1 MNALEDWEFRMMEL
15 EEKLQPIAKRPVDIT
30 RPDWL
35 ERLQA
40 GVQPLDEAGVR
51 DAAERLLA
59 ELIGA
64 YAQGTD
70 HTRAA
75 IRRLF
80 REYRSLAWAA
90 TLSVPR
96 TTIDGLRQHLILFS
110 ITDQGRDSRDAL
122 LTLQGRL
129 KAAGCEVTDI
139 VDHGI
144 IRSVYFTDPN
154 GIALEASWWTLDA
167 TGRAADYRDERFF
180 ADPDPVAAVKEIRE
194 TGAVRSVPHTHLV

>member
-1 MNALEDWEFRMMEL
+1 MNALGDWEFRMMEV

-40 GVQPLDEAGVR
+40 GVPPLDEAGVK

-80 REYRSLAWAA
+80 REYRSIAWEASM
-90 TLSVPR
+90 SVPMS
-96 TTIDGLRQHLILFS
+96 TFVGLRQHMI
-110 ITDQGRDSRDAL
+110 
-122 LTLQGRL
+122 
-129 KAAGCEVTDI
+129 
-139 VDHGI
+139 
-144 IRSVYFTDPN
+144 
-154 GIALEASWWTLDA
+154 
-167 TGRAADYRDERFF
+167 
-180 ADPDPVAAVKEIRE
+180 
-194 TGAVRSVPHTHLV
+194 

>member
-35 ERLQA
+35 ERLPA

-96 TTIDGLRQHLILFS
+96 TTIEGLRQHLILFS
-110 ITDQGRDSRDAL
+110 IKDQGRDSRDAL
-122 LTLQGRL
+122 LTLQEICQDARNAGLEIAPVLREI
-129 KAAGCEVTDI
+129 AAM
-139 VDHGI
+139 
-144 IRSVYFTDPN
+144 S
-154 GIALEASWWTLDA
+154 SDA
-167 TGRAADYRDERFF
+167 DKYGMGSTSQMLLRRC
-180 ADPDPVAAVKEIRE
+180 
-194 TGAVRSVPHTHLV
+194 

>member
-1 MNALEDWEFRMMEL
+1 MEL
-15 EEKLQPIAKRPVDIT
+15 VANPN
-30 RPDWL
+30 
-35 ERLQA
+35 
-40 GVQPLDEAGVR
+40 GVASSGAETFATTPLGLMIILIPLPRVARSSQPLDEAGVR

-96 TTIDGLRQHLILFS
+96 TTIEGLRQHLILFS

-122 LTLQGRL
+122 LTLHEICQDAKTAGLEIAPVLREI
-129 KAAGCEVTDI
+129 AAM
-139 VDHGI
+139 
-144 IRSVYFTDPN
+144 S
-154 GIALEASWWTLDA
+154 SDA
-167 TGRAADYRDERFF
+167 DKYGMGSTSQMLLRRC
-180 ADPDPVAAVKEIRE
+180 
-194 TGAVRSVPHTHLV
+194 

>member
-15 EEKLQPIAKRPVDIT
+15 EEKLRPIAKRTVDVT
-30 RPDWL
+30 RPDWF

-40 GVQPLDEAGVR
+40 GGPPLDEAGVR

-59 ELIGA
+59 EIIAG

-80 REYRSLAWAA
+80 QEYQSFSWAA

-96 TTIDGLRQHLILFS
+96 TTLDGLRQHLILFS
-110 ITDQGRDSRDAL
+110 INDQGRDSRDAL
-122 LTLQGRL
+122 LTLQEICQDARN
-129 KAAGCEVTDI
+129 AGLDIAPVLREVAEMSSDTNKY
-139 VDHGI
+139 GMGSTSQMLL
-144 IRSVYFTDPN
+144 R
-154 GIALEASWWTLDA
+154 
-167 TGRAADYRDERFF
+167 RC
-180 ADPDPVAAVKEIRE
+180 
-194 TGAVRSVPHTHLV
+194 